1 MDSQQDE
8 EIKTHGGCGPRFCSW
23 SQGRRHLLRLSAL
36 YSLSGQRALQLG
48 MSFTGRDAPGLI
60 PGLWAIAVG
69 PASGRHSFSL
79 TLSRCMEIPRR
90 PQARGLLCPRPPL
103 PACTVG
109 KPHVLAAGRATH
121 AKWHRNR
128 TPGTRCHP
136 GLQPSPPVR
145 WSRVSPF
152 GTRTWRPAGDK
163 VARAGSR
170 SVDSGRVTRGRSRR
184 CHPRPRPSGPGS
196 LTLAV
201 GGRAARAR
209 CSFRAHPDFGE
220 PSEALPPRRPC
231 HWPASC

>member
-79 TLSRCMEIPRR
+79 TLSRCMVIPRR

-152 GTRTWRPAGDK
+152 GTRTWRPAGNK
-163 VARAGSR
+163 VREQKAE
-170 SVDSGRVTRGRSRR
+170 V
-184 CHPRPRPSGPGS
+184 
-196 LTLAV
+196 LIV
-201 GGRAARAR
+201 GGSPGAGAGGATPVPAPRALD
-209 CSFRAHPDFGE
+209 P
-220 PSEALPPRRPC
+220 
-231 HWPASC
+231 